1 MYCQR
6 VKEFLSAR
14 QVSFREY
21 NVEEDREAREEMLS
35 VSRHAIIPTVVVDG
49 EAVIGFDAEKLDR
62 LLS

>member
-1 MYCQR
+1 M
-6 VKEFLSAR
+6 KEFLSAR